1 MQAYSTNNPNFLN
14 HDFLS
19 VGTLRK
25 QNEKMLKGPVH
36 MQILDPKLLLFKIS
50 IVQKA
55 WNLTIKKLAGFLMC
69 KNGGYDVRFRTE
81 FKIYMKYLWQNFA

>member
-25 QNEKMLKGPVH
+25 QNEKMLKASVH
-36 MQILDPKLLLFKIS
+36 MQDIIS
-50 IVQKA
+50 QVTSI
-55 WNLTIKKLAGFLMC
+55 
-69 KNGGYDVRFRTE
+69 
-81 FKIYMKYLWQNFA
+81 